1 MKKLGRILFIDT
13 VHPELEKILSE
24 NGFECI
30 YEPGVDQVKLISI
43 INQFEG
49 LIVRSKLP
57 INKEII
63 SNANTLKFI
72 GRVGSGMENVDVEF
86 AQSKGIRCLNSPE
99 GNRDAVGEHTLAMLL
114 ALMRNIC
121 RASMQVKQTIWNR
134 EENRGYE
141 IHGKTVGI
149 IGYGNMGSAFAQ
161 RLRGFEA
168 NVIAYDKYKKGFG
181 NEFVKEVE
189 MDEIFN
195 ESDVLSLHVPLT
207 EETNYLVNKDYLS
220 KFKKPIILLNTSRGN
235 VVKTS
240 DLVWALKKDMIRG
253 AGLDVLEYESPTFYS
268 LNSEMLDGDFVYLRH
283 DYRVILT
290 PHIGGWTHE
299 SNIKLSR
306 VLAEK
311 ILDLFKLG

>member
-1 MKKLGRILFIDT
+1 MKNKGRILFIDP
-13 VHPELEKILSE
+13 VHPELEKILVE
-24 NGFECI
+24 NGFECV
-30 YEPGVDQVKLISI
+30 YEVDINHHKLIQI
-43 INQFEG
+43 INDYDV
-49 LIVRSKLP
+49 LIIRSKLP
-57 INKEII
+57 INKEIL
-63 SNANTLKFI
+63 SNAKKIKFI

-86 AQSKGIRCLNSPE
+86 AESKGIRCLNSPE
-99 GNRDAVGEHTLAMLL
+99 GNRDAVGEHTLALL
-114 ALMRNIC
+114 LSLMRNIC

-134 EENRGYE
+134 EENRGFE

-161 RLRGFEA
+161 RLKGFEA
-168 NVIAYDKYKKGFG
+168 NIIAYDKYKKGFG
-181 NEFVKEVE
+181 NEFVKEVD

-195 ESDVLSLHVPLT
+195 ESDILSLHVPLT
-207 EETNYLVNKDYLS
+207 METNNLVNKDYLS
-220 KFKKPIILLNTSRGN
+220 KFEKPIILLNTSRGN

-253 AGLDVLEYESPTFYS
+253 VGLDVIEYESPTFYS
-268 LNSEMLDGDFVYLRH
+268 LNSEMLDCDFVYLRH

-299 SNIKLSR
+299 ANMKLSR

-311 ILDLFKLG
+311 ILDLFK